1 MQQGH
6 HVQFEGK
13 FHPGGWFVAPWILSS
28 ISESKAYAECM
39 HNHMLIA
46 VQHGYFHATSYLL
59 RRVHLKSLQ
68 VSFDR
73 QVTIKSKKLSG

>member
-13 FHPGGWFVAPWILSS
+13 FHPGGWFVALWILSS

-46 VQHGYFHATSYLL
+46 VQHGYFHATSYLFK
-59 RRVHLKSLQ
+59 KS
-68 VSFDR
+68 SFEI
-73 QVTIKSKKLSG
+73 TSGFL